1 MSSATTLISLVGFPS
16 LSTAL
21 TLPGIFTILSIV
33 LTLAVSVFATKTY
46 AAEQNGIVSEVTNSQ
61 SNLVQ
66 LKENQAKSLEEYKQ
80 KYGSDSY
87 GLTAYILHMVQIYS
101 IPFCFL
107 GIVISII
114 YKVVLGARHL
124 ESAEKGLGMIIA
136 MVTITIICQVLPLI
150 FALVVK
156 IGRE

>member
-1 MSSATTLISLVGFPS
+1 MKK
-16 LSTAL
+16 AL
-21 TLPGIFTILSIV
+21 TIIIIVLFLVIIGINIFTTNV
-33 LTLAVSVFATKTY
+33 Y
-46 AAEQNGIVSEVTNSQ
+46 AESDNGIIDEVTSANG
-61 SNLVQ
+61 NLLK

-87 GLTAYILHMVQIYS
+87 GLTAYILHVVQFYS

-114 YKVVLGARHL
+114 YKVVIGSRHL
-124 ESAEKGLGMIIA
+124 ENAEKGLGMIVAI
-136 MVTITIICQVLPLI
+136 VTLTVICQVLPLI

-156 IGRE
+156 LGRE

>member
-1 MSSATTLISLVGFPS
+1 MKK
-16 LSTAL
+16 AL
-21 TLPGIFTILSIV
+21 TIFIIVLFLVIIGINIFTTNV
-33 LTLAVSVFATKTY
+33 Y
-46 AAEQNGIVSEVTNSQ
+46 AESDNGIIDEVTSANG
-61 SNLVQ
+61 NLLK

-87 GLTAYILHMVQIYS
+87 GLTAYILHVVQVYS

-114 YKVVLGARHL
+114 YKVVIGSRHL
-124 ESAEKGLGMIIA
+124 ENAEKGLGMIVAI
-136 MVTITIICQVLPLI
+136 VTLTVICQVLPLI

-156 IGRE
+156 LGRE

>member
-1 MSSATTLISLVGFPS
+1 MKKALV
-16 LSTAL
+16 LL
-21 TLPGIFTILSIV
+21 TLFMIIVTLGISMFTIK
-33 LTLAVSVFATKTY
+33 AYATEDNIIKK
-46 AAEQNGIVSEVTNSQ
+46 VTEPQ
-61 SNLVQ
+61 GNLVE
-66 LKENQAKSLEEYKQ
+66 LKEKQAKTLEEYKA

-87 GLTAYILHMVQIYS
+87 GLTAYILHIVQIYS

-124 ESAEKGLGMIIA
+124 ENAEKGLGMIVAI
-136 MVTITIICQVLPLI
+136 VTITIICQVLPLV

-156 IGRE
+156 LGRE